1 MADSGMD
8 VRVRVGS
15 NLRRYRLAK
24 GVSQEELAHRC
35 ALDRTYV
42 SGIERGVRNPTVVVL
57 EQLAAV
63 LGIEAADLLKAD
75 EPAGQSDQ
83 PAL

>member
-8 VRVRVGS
+8 MRVRVGR
-15 NLRRYRLAK
+15 NLRQYRLAK

-57 EQLAAV
+57 ERLAAV
-63 LGIEAADLLKAD
+63 LGIEASDLLRAD
-75 EPAGQSDQ
+75 EPTGQSGHPTQ
-83 PAL
+83 